1 MQNQSHLLHFRLGSI
16 FLDLALILFLWISNI
31 TVYTI
36 ILMKDNLNPSN
47 LDETSIDCT
56 LDTLFFTIGI
66 LVQLMLRLY
75 LRCVKNIKQSD
86 GELISIKILIVH
98 IFIYF
103 LSYLFLFANWNWID
117 EVMMV
122 LQYVVI
128 PILIL
133 SYHPGFNQFYMS
145 NHPNLRDTTNFIW
158 HFLSIMYIKLCDFL
172 LAIDI
177 FRSNQI
183 QPHNVII

>member
-1 MQNQSHLLHFRLGSI
+1 MCKN
-16 FLDLALILFLWISNI
+16 ATSNI
-31 TVYTI
+31 KYKI
-36 ILMKDNLNPSN
+36 SYAYLSLKFHYK
-47 LDETSIDCT
+47 ESIKVLSLSST
-56 LDTLFFTIGI
+56 RK
-66 LVQLMLRLY
+66 QL
-75 LRCVKNIKQSD
+75 KN

-98 IFIYF
+98 IIIYF
-103 LSYLFLFANWNWID
+103 LSYLFLFANWNFID
-117 EVMMV
+117 EVMTV
-122 LQYVVI
+122 LQHVVI

-172 LAIDI
+172 LTIEI

>member
-1 MQNQSHLLHFRLGSI
+1 
-16 FLDLALILFLWISNI
+16 
-31 TVYTI
+31 
-36 ILMKDNLNPSN
+36 
-47 LDETSIDCT
+47 
-56 LDTLFFTIGI
+56 
-66 LVQLMLRLY
+66 MLRLY
-75 LRCVKNIKQSD
+75 LRCVKRIKQSD

-98 IFIYF
+98 IIIYF
-103 LSYLFLFANWNWID
+103 LSYLFLFANWNFID
-117 EVMMV
+117 EVMTV

-158 HFLSIMYIKLCDFL
+158 HFLSIMYFKLCDFL

-183 QPHNVII
+183 QPHNIII

>member
-16 FLDLALILFLWISNI
+16 LLDLVIIFCLWMSNI

-75 LRCVKNIKQSD
+75 LRSVKKIKQSD

-98 IFIYF
+98 IIIYF
-103 LSYLFLFANWNWID
+103 LSYLFLFANWNFID
-117 EVMMV
+117 EVMTV

-158 HFLSIMYIKLCDFL
+158 HFLSIMYFKLCDFL

-183 QPHNVII
+183 QPHNIII